1 MPYTTS
7 RRMFLLSTPLGEDVL
22 LIQQFEGSEGV
33 SRLFEFRLL
42 MVAEDDNIAAEDL
55 IGKRVTLRIETP
67 EGERFWLGMVSSF
80 ERVGRAFDPG
90 ASETELTSY
99 HCEVVPWLWFM
110 SLQKDTRIFQ
120 NLSVPDIIET
130 LLGEFQFSDYA
141 LDLKG
146 SHPQRIY
153 CTQYNE
159 TDLAF
164 ISRLIEEEGIFYY
177 FKHPDDGHGAE
188 QVIFTDHKDG
198 HPALDP
204 DTIRMDQPGSVDE
217 QDTVAT
223 LLHRQ
228 HMRSGKVT
236 LRDFTFERPSDRMEV
251 SIDSLVRIGD
261 NASYEVYDYPGT
273 YASRFDGV
281 SRKDSEQQ
289 ARLIMEIEEAR
300 HEILDGESNVRAL
313 VPGHRFTL
321 TEHSQDALNEEY
333 VITAVQ
339 HSGTNNLSR
348 DGGPSRYNNR
358 FSCIP
363 SRVQYREPRRTPRP
377 RVAGVQSAIVTGPA
391 GEEIYTDEFG
401 RVKVQFHWDRLGQ
414 YDDKSS
420 CWVRVAQ
427 MHAGGKW
434 GGFMLPRI
442 GEEVLMAFEHGDPD
456 RPYVIGSLYNGDNMP
471 PYPLPAEATK
481 STLKTRSCKGGDG
494 FNEIRFEDNKG
505 SEQLFVRAERD
516 HETRI
521 KHDSLEWIGNDRHLI
536 VKGDQ
541 LQQFD
546 GDTHLTVSGDHNENV
561 KGTSSLKADI
571 DIQQKAGIKHALEAG
586 TEIHL
591 KAGVNLVIEAGATL
605 TLKVGANFINLN
617 PGGVFIQGT
626 MLMLN
631 SGGGA
636 GSGSGSSPAPP
647 KPPRE
652 ADQAD
657 PGEATTYA
665 GTTAP
670 RTAPSPQ
677 ATTLIEAAKAGT
689 PFCEKCEA
697 ARKAREAQQA

>member
-7 RRMFLLSTPLGEDVL
+7 RRMFLLSTPLGEDAL
-22 LIQQFEGSEGV
+22 LIQQFEGREAM
-33 SRLFEFRLL
+33 SRLFEFSLL
-42 MVAEDDNIAAEDL
+42 MVSEDDAITAADL
-55 IGKRVTLRIETP
+55 VGKRVSLRIETA
-67 EGERFWLGMVSSF
+67 EDERFWLGMVSSF
-80 ERVGRAFDPG
+80 ERVARVPDPG
-90 ASETELTSY
+90 GSEAELTSY
-99 HCEVVPWLWFM
+99 RCEVVPWLWLLT
-110 SLQKDTRIFQ
+110 LQKDTRIFQ
-120 NLSVPDIIET
+120 DQSVPDIIET
-130 LLGEFQFSDYA
+130 LLGEFGFSDYE

-146 SHPQRIY
+146 DHPQRIY

-159 TDLAF
+159 TVFDF
-164 ISRLIEEEGIFYY
+164 ISRLMEEEGIYYY
-177 FKHPDDGHGAE
+177 FRHPDDGHGAE
-188 QVIFTDHKDG
+188 TLVITDHKDG

-217 QDTVAT
+217 SDTVAT

-236 LRDFTFERPSDRMEV
+236 LRDFNFERPADRMEV
-251 SIDSLVRIGD
+251 SVDSLVRIGD
-261 NASYEVYDYPGT
+261 NAHYEVYDYPGL
-273 YASRFDGV
+273 YASRSDG
-281 SRKDSEQQ
+281 ETL
-289 ARLIMEIEEAR
+289 ARLGMETEEAR
-300 HEILDGESNVRAL
+300 HEILDGTSNVRAL

-321 TEHSQDALNEEY
+321 TDHPHDALNAEY

-339 HSGTNNLSR
+339 HSGTNNLAD
-348 DGGPSRYNNR
+348 DGGPSHYRND

-363 SRVQYREPRRTPRP
+363 SRVQYRELRRTVRP
-377 RVAGVQSAIVTGPA
+377 QVAGVQTAMVTGPA

-427 MHAGGKW
+427 LHAGGKW

-442 GEEVLMAFEHGDPD
+442 GEEVLVAFEHGDPD
-456 RPYVIGSLYNGDNMP
+456 RPYVIGSLYNADNMP
-471 PYPLPAEATK
+471 PYPLPGEATK
-481 STLKTRSCKGGDG
+481 STLKTRSSKGGGG
-494 FNEIRFEDNKG
+494 FNEIRFEDKKG
-505 SEQLFVRAERD
+505 SEQLFVHAERD

-521 KHDSLEWIGNDRHLI
+521 KHDSLEWIGNDQHLI

-541 LQQFD
+541 MQQFD
-546 GDTHLTVSGDHNENV
+546 GDTHLKVAGDHNENV
-561 KGTSSLKADI
+561 KGTTSLKADI
-571 DIQQKAGIKHALEAG
+571 DIQQKAGVKHALEAG

-605 TLKVGANFINLN
+605 TLKVGGNFINLN
-617 PGGVFIQGT
+617 PGGVFIKGA
-626 MLMLN
+626 MVMLN
-631 SGGGA
+631 SGGTA
-636 GSGSGSSPAPP
+636 GSGSGSSPSPP

-652 ADQAD
+652 ADKAD
-657 PGEATTYA
+657 PGEATSYA
-665 GTTAP
+665 GTTTP

-677 ATTLIEAAKAGT
+677 AATLIEAAKAGT